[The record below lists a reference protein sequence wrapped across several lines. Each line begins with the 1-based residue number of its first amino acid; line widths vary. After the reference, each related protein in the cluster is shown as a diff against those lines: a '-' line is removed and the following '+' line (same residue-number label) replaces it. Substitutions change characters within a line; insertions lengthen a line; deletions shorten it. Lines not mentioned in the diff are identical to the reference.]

1 MKYDYTKELNNIVD
15 NIYKEMI
22 LQIASNNENI
32 NLSKNNLKKSKELL
46 LTQKVYLGSDMDK
59 FIINCIPKGHEGN
72 LFRISIAKHHNRV
85 HPRFENYKGE
95 PIVDSNYNKFSLLL
109 WEDHMNNALIEDVQ
123 KLFTQEGFYDFI
135 NNKLD
140 LFSDE
145 LYNLSTK
152 YKNESVVI
160 NFENKRELLEIIA
173 DMIVDEKLSFDY
185 AHMLVDFDKLRD
197 DMTKISTTFDVY
209 NEFDK
214 LEDDTKYCI
223 MNYCKYNS
231 DELIDE
237 LINNQGFKLIN
248 KSLIK

>member
-1 MKYDYTKELNNIVD
+1 MKYDYTKELNNIID

-22 LQIASNNENI
+22 LQIARNNENI
-32 NLSKNNLKKSKELL
+32 NFSKNNLKKSKELL
-46 LTQKVYLGSDMDK
+46 LKEKVYLGSDMDE
-59 FIINCIPKGHEGN
+59 FIVNCIPKGHEGN

-109 WEDHMNNALIEDVQ
+109 WEDHMNNALIDDVQ
-123 KLFTQEGFYDFI
+123 KLFSQEGFFNFV

-140 LFSDE
+140 IFSDE
-145 LYNLSTK
+145 LYNLNTK

-160 NFENKRELLEIIA
+160 NFENKEELLEVIV
-173 DMIVDEKLSFDY
+173 DMIVNEKLSFDY

-214 LEDDTKYCI
+214 LEDDTKDCI